1 VARKEAA
8 IKRLSIRELR
18 ASLPELEKLLAR
30 EGEVVV
36 TRHGRAIA
44 RLVAVEHQVEVP
56 SLAELRARMGPVAVP
71 SEVLLREERDER

>member
-1 VARKEAA
+1 M
-8 IKRLSIRELR
+8 KRLSIRELR

-30 EGEVVV
+30 DGEVVV